1 MGRRW
6 DRHTPLPPVASRSI
20 LTPYNP
26 AVPRLI
32 IIPRFIRIWEA
43 WPCGPSGS
51 PAPGCRVWRG
61 RFQVPTRSRPA
72 SSCRG
77 HEALT
82 IVSICEI
89 TTIISLGQ
97 VATCHTGPGV
107 PFLKVRSFGFPPAVF
122 AALAPPPSPEVA
134 QFAHLFFNAHQVCS
148 STHCTCKLVP
158 RCCTMFNFV
167 FPPH

>member
-32 IIPRFIRIWEA
+32 IIPRFIPIWEA

-51 PAPGCRVWRG
+51 PAPGCRVWQG

-82 IVSICEI
+82 IVSICQI
-89 TTIISLGQ
+89 TTILSFGQ
-97 VATCHTGPGV
+97 VATRV
-107 PFLKVRSFGFPPAVF
+107 PVWKRCPFGFSPAIL

-148 STHCTCKLVP
+148 SAHYTCKLVP
-158 RCCTMFNFV
+158 RCCIMFNFV